1 MLAYGRR
8 RRGWPGSVSVLRPQ
22 TRSAVGTIALV
33 AAATAVY
40 YVLPVPG
47 AMRETSWAV
56 MFFLG
61 AAVLGVLILT
71 AILRLLRAGENARIR
86 GLILLLTLTVLFFSW
101 SDRSVSVLPHQFAD
115 LADKT
120 DSLYFNIST
129 LATVGFG
136 DVHPVG
142 QLARAAVTVQIVFNL
157 VFLGTAV
164 SLIAGFFRTRARGH
178 LHGPQLQGGQH
189 RPAQASTGQ
198 AGTGQAGTGQAGTGQ
213 AGTGQAGPGSSAGSG
228 GA

>member
-1 MLAYGRR
+1 
-8 RRGWPGSVSVLRPQ
+8 VSGPQ
-22 TRSAVGTIALV
+22 SHSRSAAGTIALM
-33 AAATAVY
+33 AAATVVY

-61 AAVLGVLILT
+61 AAVLGALIL
-71 AILRLLRAGENARIR
+71 AAVRRLLRAGENARIR
-86 GLILLLTLTVLFFSW
+86 GLTLLLTLTVLFFSW
-101 SDRSVSVLPHQFAD
+101 SDESLAALPHEFGE
-115 LADKT
+115 LTTKT

-164 SLIAGFFRTRARGH
+164 SLISGFFRTRARGQVH
-178 LHGPQLQGGQH
+178 GAQLHGSQTQGARH
-189 RPAQASTGQ
+189 RPEQ

-213 AGTGQAGPGSSAGSG
+213 AGTGSSAGSE
-228 GA
+228 GAYND

>member
-1 MLAYGRR
+1 MPESANAGLAERQH
-8 RRGWPGSVSVLRPQ
+8 RGGARLVSHPRSQ
-22 TRSAVGTIALV
+22 TRSAAATTALV

-40 YVLPVPG
+40 FVLPVPG
-47 AMRETSWAV
+47 QMRESSWAV

-61 AAVLGVLILT
+61 AAMLGALILT
-71 AILRLLRAGENARIR
+71 AIRRLLRAGEDARIR
-86 GLILLLTLTVLFFSW
+86 GLILLLTLTVLFFAW
-101 SDRSVSVLPHQFAD
+101 SDESVARLPGQFTG
-115 LADKT
+115 LTSKT

-157 VFLGTAV
+157 VFLGAAV
-164 SLIAGFFRTRARGH
+164 SLITGFFRTRARGH
-178 LHGPQLQGGQH
+178 MQGSEPQWAQVQGARPGPE
-189 RPAQASTGQ
+189 QAGSGQ
-198 AGTGQAGTGQAGTGQ
+198 ADPQQARRGG
-213 AGTGQAGPGSSAGSG
+213 SAGSD

>member
-1 MLAYGRR
+1 MSGPRSQ
-8 RRGWPGSVSVLRPQ
+8 GWSVTGSV
-22 TRSAVGTIALV
+22 ALV

-47 AMRETSWAV
+47 RMHESSWAV

-61 AAVLGVLILT
+61 AAMLGALIL
-71 AILRLLRAGENARIR
+71 AAVRRLLRAGEDARIR

-101 SDRSVSVLPHQFAD
+101 SDESLARLPGQFT
-115 LADKT
+115 LLSTKT

-157 VFLGTAV
+157 VFLGAAV
-164 SLIAGFFRTRARGH
+164 SLITGFFRTRARGH
-178 LHGPQLQGGQH
+178 MQGAKMHGATSGPE
-189 RPAQASTGQ
+189 QAASGQ
-198 AGTGQAGTGQAGTGQ
+198 ADTT
-213 AGTGQAGPGSSAGSG
+213 SSAGSE

>member
-1 MLAYGRR
+1 MSDPRSQA
-8 RRGWPGSVSVLRPQ
+8 
-22 TRSAVGTIALV
+22 RSAAVTFLLV

-40 YVLPVPG
+40 YALPVPG
-47 AMRETSWAV
+47 VMSESSWAV

-61 AAVLGVLILT
+61 AAVLGALILA
-71 AILRLLRAGENARIR
+71 AIRRLLRAGENARIR

-101 SDRSVSVLPHQFAD
+101 SDQSAAALPNQFGG
-115 LADKT
+115 LTTKT

-157 VFLGTAV
+157 VFLGAAV
-164 SLIAGFFRTRARGH
+164 SLISGFFRTRARGH
-178 LHGPQLQGGQH
+178 RDRSQMQPTRHGPE
-189 RPAQASTGQ
+189 
-198 AGTGQAGTGQAGTGQ
+198 
-213 AGTGQAGPGSSAGSG
+213 QAGPGQTDTPSSAGQ
-228 GA
+228 